1 MFPRWT
7 SHAYHGLVDLRLFST
22 STRDESDNKI
32 TEAQL
37 VRILEVSP
45 RLRILHFELKITHRP
60 ETRTAASRV
69 RLADLEV
76 VRVGSA
82 YDDFTRIEHLLR
94 LLEPGPK
101 PLHLSI
107 QCDAPETDTEFS
119 TLETKAFFTRSKV
132 TKILVCGIP
141 QLPKLLPSLPHLRVL
156 IMSMQMHLP
165 QPQPNPPTL
174 SNLPTYPQLDTCFV
188 QSCSLPLD
196 EFLALIRHCRP
207 KTLILFN
214 NEFHRNGTR
223 KKVEMEIVEKELS
236 AICSNITIAH
246 THPSLAEHQDL
257 LYD

>member
-119 TLETKAFFTRSKV
+119 TLETKAFFTRSKGLDHV
-132 TKILVCGIP
+132 NANAFTTTTTKSPDTFKFTHISTVGYVLCP
-141 QLPKLLPSLPHLRVL
+141 ELLIAVGRVPSSHSSLP
-156 IMSMQMHLP
+156 
-165 QPQPNPPTL
+165 
-174 SNLPTYPQLDTCFV
+174 
-188 QSCSLPLD
+188 
-196 EFLALIRHCRP
+196 A
-207 KTLILFN
+207 
-214 NEFHRNGTR
+214 
-223 KKVEMEIVEKELS
+223 
-236 AICSNITIAH
+236 
-246 THPSLAEHQDL
+246 
-257 LYD
+257 